1 MVSEGTQNLPP
12 AAALAAEKPASFF
25 RQSGWLMI
33 ANIIGGAMALGV
45 HFLNKRIPD
54 AEYSIFGTLLMV
66 TAFLPTMPLQM
77 VFAQQAASATV
88 LGRERQFA
96 AMIRRVGLGIF
107 GAWLLLALGVFAFQG
122 QIMKGWELTNSFAL
136 VVTLLAVLASL
147 MVPLFTGVLQGRQD
161 FLWMGWAAMLA
172 AIGRI
177 VVASVL
183 VLAFA
188 GGATSMMMGAF
199 LGAVLGLGI
208 TIWRARDLLMLPGE
222 KFDGKALWRQVGPL
236 ILGFGVCQFMF
247 TTDTMYAKAFF
258 SGDDMKR
265 YVAAG
270 TLSRALLWLVLPL
283 AAVMFPK
290 LVQSSA
296 KAEKSNLFGL
306 VILGTTVLAVCGAL
320 GLWLVGPWVVKFI
333 FKPEDVPM
341 TVALL
346 PWYAGAM
353 IPLALANVMA
363 NDLLARAKYGV
374 VPLMVLIGVGYA
386 VALPLLLHHF
396 PGRMEVVLQTLGG
409 FNLLLLAVCGW
420 FSWRHPASAANLAPS
435 VGA

>member
-1 MVSEGTQNLPP
+1 MLSEGTQIPP
-12 AAALAAEKPASFF
+12 ATPVAVVEKPASFF

-33 ANIIGGAMALGV
+33 ANIIGGAMSLGV

-88 LGRERQFA
+88 LGQERQFA
-96 AMIRRVGLGIF
+96 AMIRRVALGIF
-107 GAWLLLALGVFAFQG
+107 GSWLVLALGVLLFQG
-122 QIMKGWELTNSFAL
+122 QIMKGWELTNAFAL

-147 MVPLFTGVLQGRQD
+147 FVPLFTGVLQGRQD

-183 VLAFA
+183 VLGFA

-208 TIWRARDLLMLPGE
+208 TVWRSRDLWSLPGE

-306 VILGTTVLAVCGAL
+306 VILGTAGLAVCGAL
-320 GLWLVGPWVVKFI
+320 GLWLLGPWVVKLI
-333 FKPEDVPM
+333 FKPEDVAM

-363 NDLLARAKYGV
+363 NDLLARAKFGV
-374 VPLMVLIGVGYA
+374 VPFMVVIGVAYA
-386 VALPLLLHHF
+386 VTLPLLLRHF
-396 PGRMEVVLQTLGG
+396 PGRMEVVLQTLAG

-420 FSWRHPASAANLAPS
+420 FTWRSPA
-435 VGA
+435 GARTPGPIIGA

>member
-1 MVSEGTQNLPP
+1 MVSEGTTSAP
-12 AAALAAEKPASFF
+12 ALAAEKPGSFF

-96 AMIRRVGLGIF
+96 AMIRRASLGIV
-107 GAWLLLALGVFAFQG
+107 GAWLLMALGVTVFQG

-147 MVPLFTGVLQGRQD
+147 LVPLFTGVLQGRQD
-161 FLWMGWAAMLA
+161 FLWMGWAAILGAIARIAVA
-172 AIGRI
+172 A
-177 VVASVL
+177 VL
-183 VLAFA
+183 VLGFS

-199 LGAVLGLGI
+199 LGSVVGLGI
-208 TIWRARDLLMLPGE
+208 ALWRSRDLWTMPGE
-222 KFDGKALWRQVGPL
+222 AFDGKGLWRQIGPL

-258 SGDDMKR
+258 SGDEMKR

-296 KAEKSNLFGL
+296 KAEKTNLFNL
-306 VILGTTVLAVCGAL
+306 VILGTAILAICGAL
-320 GLWLVGPWVVKFI
+320 GLWLVGPWVVKLI
-333 FKPEDVPM
+333 FKPEDVPT

-346 PWYAGAM
+346 PWYTGAM

-363 NDLLARAKYGV
+363 NDLLARARFKV
-374 VPLMVLIGVGYA
+374 VPFMVLIGVGYA
-386 VALPLLLHHF
+386 VALPLLLQKF
-396 PGRMEVVLQTLGG
+396 PGRMEVVLQTLAG
-409 FNLLLLAVCGW
+409 FNLLLLAVCAW
-420 FSWRHPASAANLAPS
+420 FTYRNPAPTGNAAPS
-435 VGA
+435 ASL